1 MNFTVVTNTSNRVD
15 SMGSESELD
24 KTSAYENGD
33 GDRLSFAQIAF
44 AAAKDPEVEV
54 EEVDGEGYRFNG
66 ELYTPVESSAE

>member
-33 GDRLSFAQIAF
+33 GDRLSFAQIAL

-54 EEVDGEGYRFNG
+54 EEVEREGYRFNRAP
-66 ELYTPVESSAE
+66 YTPRQSAAE

>member
-1 MNFTVVTNTSNRVD
+1 MDTE
-15 SMGSESELD
+15 SESD
-24 KTSAYENGD
+24 KTSVYENGD

-66 ELYTPVESSAE
+66 KLYTPVESSVE

>member
-1 MNFTVVTNTSNRVD
+1 MNFTVGTNTPNRVD
-15 SMGSESELD
+15 SMGTESKSD
-24 KTSAYENGD
+24 KTLVYENGT

>member
-1 MNFTVVTNTSNRVD
+1 
-15 SMGSESELD
+15 MGTESKSD
-24 KTSAYENGD
+24 KTSVYENAT

-66 ELYTPVESSAE
+66 KLYTPVESSVE